1 MTDEGKRNNR
11 IVSLKEQLG
20 GESLSLVSEENI
32 DKLYRKVQEMLKDD
46 LVALSE
52 IKRLCKSEETMR
64 NSLGSIYHYLN
75 SRKLCDGCRGSL
87 SSCPQPLTGHCETL
101 RYDED
106 RDQIVSYR
114 MACRYQQDLQST
126 LGRITPCDRSRT
138 ELYQDMF
145 SLVSALQRT
154 DDFAQMKDTGKEFI
168 RIRSAIASLKQG
180 KTAVGASFFDI
191 NSISLPNALLASA
204 CFFAGKEGLKTVYL
218 KTADFFNAL
227 RDFHTAERDWAEHD
241 FTLALRADVLLLEDF
256 TEYPFL
262 PIELRKKYL
271 FPLLKARAEK
281 GKLTYLS
288 LSSSLPP
295 KTIVRRAL
303 SALDCSP
310 EGEEM
315 IGKIAPMVTLKDI
328 DIR

>member
-20 GESLSLVSEENI
+20 GESISLVSEADI

-52 IKRLCKSEETMR
+52 IERLCKSEETMR
-64 NSLGSIYHYLN
+64 NSLGSVYHYLN
-75 SRKLCDGCRGSL
+75 SRKLCEGCQGSL
-87 SSCPQPLTGHCETL
+87 SSCSQPLAGHCETL

-114 MACRYQQDLQST
+114 MACSYEQELQNT
-126 LGRITPCDRSRT
+126 LSRITPCDRSRT
-138 ELYQDMF
+138 ELYQDMV
-145 SLVSALQRT
+145 SLVCALQRT

-191 NSISLPNALLASA
+191 NSISLPNALLAFA
-204 CFFAGKEGLKTVYL
+204 CFLAGKAGLKTVYL
-218 KTADFFNAL
+218 KTAAFFNAL
-227 RDFHTAERDWAEHD
+227 HDVHPVERVSAEYD
-241 FTLALRADVLLLEDF
+241 FTLALSADVLLLENF

-262 PIELRKKYL
+262 PIEMRKKYL

-281 GKLTYLS
+281 GKLTYIS

-295 KTIVRRAL
+295 KAIVRKAL
-303 SALDCSP
+303 SALDLAP
-310 EGEEM
+310 EGEVMIEM
-315 IGKIAPMVTLKDI
+315 IAPMVTLKDI